1 MKKNFN
7 CARHTDNDLLYYDY
21 RTLEERF
28 PIINWNS
35 SLYTL
40 KSIIRGYNTKYI
52 KFTTTQWLNRKLE
65 KGCNVFGKY
74 VHPTWKAQLEN
85 SINSFILQK

>member
-1 MKKNFN
+1 MKKSYN

-21 RTLEERF
+21 ITLEERF

-40 KSIIRGYNTKYI
+40 KSIIRGNNTKYI
-52 KFTTTQWLNRKLE
+52 KFTTTHRLNRKLE

-74 VHPTWKAQLEN
+74 VHPTLKAQLGN